1 MVMIDRIKNPMTND
15 REHSDQM
22 TAKHNDAK
30 QMTNDYFYS
39 NRLASSVLSARQAER
54 AKRTAKTNNRNKK
67 TINGIAY

>member
-1 MVMIDRIKNPMTND
+1 MVMVNRIKNPMTDD

-39 NRLASSVLSARQAER
+39 NRQPVPI
-54 AKRTAKTNNRNKK
+54 TKTKK
-67 TINGIAY
+67 TIHGIAY